1 MALSERFAY
10 VHCKPDGT
18 PFYVGKGSR
27 RRAKYLGERNPKHQ
41 AIVAKYGRR
50 NILVGSFA
58 CSDDTTAYLLEEGL
72 IKRFRAAGHDLSN
85 FTAGGEGGK
94 SPTPETRKRL
104 SEAAKARGVS
114 ETCREAN
121 VLSRKGKTLSPE
133 HKEKIRVSLQGR
145 AFSQEHRQNISVS
158 AKKRGVSPLFRQAA
172 RQALSGRVVSQEER
186 AKRSQSMKATL
197 AAKRSRLE
205 NSK

>member
-1 MALSERFAY
+1 MALSEKLAY

-58 CSDDTTAYLLEEGL
+58 CSDDATAYLLEEGL
-72 IKRFRAAGHDLSN
+72 IKRFRAAGHVLSN

-114 ETCREAN
+114 AKCREA
-121 VLSRKGKTLSPE
+121 SRKALSGNPLSAE
-133 HKEKIRVSLQGR
+133 SREKLRLAQTGRV
-145 AFSQEHRQNISVS
+145 FSEEHRKNISAS
-158 AKKRGVSPLFRQAA
+158 AKKRGVPRAVLEKAWAA
-172 RQALSGRVVSQEER
+172 SRGRVRPPEETE
-186 AKRSQSMKATL
+186 KRRHALIATL
-197 AAKRSRLE
+197 AIKWGKKETS
-205 NSK
+205 S

>member
-58 CSDDTTAYLLEEGL
+58 CSDDATAYILEEGL
-72 IKRFRAAGHDLSN
+72 IKRFRAAGHVLSN

-114 ETCREAN
+114 EKCREA
-121 VLSRKGKTLSPE
+121 SRKALSGNQLSAE
-133 HKEKIRVSLQGR
+133 SREKLRLAQTGRV
-145 AFSQEHRQNISVS
+145 FSEEHRKNISAS
-158 AKKRGVSPLFRQAA
+158 AKKRGMPRAVLEKAWAASRGRVRSPEETEKR
-172 RQALSGRVVSQEER
+172 RQALI
-186 AKRSQSMKATL
+186 ATL
-197 AAKRSRLE
+197 AIKWGKKETS
-205 NSK
+205 S